1 MYGYGLRIGPGVC
14 IAQSIS
20 MFSGA
25 THVPIVAKNTTST
38 HTTIWRTMPLNGQA
52 NVTPALL
59 LTKPRR
65 FNHAST
71 LQNNPRTIAHCGRC
85 TSYRY
90 RLGTGYR
97 TFRLPIRGHTVKTLH
112 LGRYAAYLHPKA
124 GLIIQ
129 STRKPGGIQMRP
141 DHPQFAEWVDSIQ
154 TAIDVAEA
162 DALCKSL
169 LS

>member
-1 MYGYGLRIGPGVC
+1 M
-14 IAQSIS
+14 
-20 MFSGA
+20 
-25 THVPIVAKNTTST
+25 
-38 HTTIWRTMPLNGQA
+38 
-52 NVTPALL
+52 
-59 LTKPRR
+59 
-65 FNHAST
+65 
-71 LQNNPRTIAHCGRC
+71 
-85 TSYRY
+85 
-90 RLGTGYR
+90 
-97 TFRLPIRGHTVKTLH
+97 KTLH